1 MITLDLPPQVEQEIT
16 QIAQAQN
23 MSVND
28 YIVAK
33 LLGKQSNAVD
43 YGKLYKL
50 SGIRP
55 LPAHPNA
62 QVISNEYVNE
72 LREHY
77 GI

>member
-33 LLGKQSNAVD
+33 LLGKQSNVVD
-43 YGKLYKL
+43 YDKLYKL
-50 SGIRP
+50 SGVRP
-55 LPAHPNA
+55 LPARPNA